1 MARRRAAAG
10 LRRTLAAAVLTAVAL
25 GAGLPGAAQADQKN
39 LVIGVGQFPTSFH
52 PNIASHVVL
61 SFIHGMTRRPF
72 TVYDQ
77 DWELVCMLCTELP
90 SLEKGTA
97 REWTT
102 PDGKPGIEVD
112 YTIRDGAVWG
122 DGVPVTTKDVA
133 FTWKI
138 GREETSGVVGA
149 ELYRR
154 IEEVVVHDDRKFTF
168 RVNKRT
174 CDYDAIND
182 FGLVPAHLEE
192 SLLAEPAQY
201 RTRNAYD
208 TDTTNP
214 GLYYG
219 PYRIAKV
226 EPGAY
231 VVLEPNPTWWGEKPQ
246 FDRITV
252 RTIENT
258 AALAANLLSGE
269 IDYIPGEDGL
279 TLDQALAF
287 EKRHGTKY
295 KVVFKPGLIYEHI
308 DVNHDNP
315 ILADARVR
323 QALLLAIDRQAIS
336 TRLFEGKQPVADTS
350 VNPLDAVYAPDVTR
364 YPVDPKRARDLLAA
378 AGWQPGAGGIRRN
391 AAGQPLQLEIMTTA
405 GNRVRE
411 LIEQVIQ
418 GNLRDVGVDLRIRN
432 EPPRVLFG
440 RTLRERRYDGMAMY
454 AWSSAPENL
463 PRSTLHSTEIP
474 TEANGW
480 SGQNYIGYRN
490 PAMDKAI
497 DRAEVECDDAAQ
509 KALWTEIQTI
519 YADDLPA
526 LPLYFRAN
534 AFVMPPWLD
543 GVTPTGHQYPST
555 LWVERW
561 RAR

>member
-1 MARRRAAAG
+1 MAQMRMTVRARRG
-10 LRRTLAAAVLTAVAL
+10 LATLAAAVSLCLAA
-25 GAGLPGAAQADQKN
+25 PAAQADKEH

-72 TVYDQ
+72 TVYDA

-112 YTIRDGAVWG
+112 YTIREGATWG
-122 DGVPVTTKDVA
+122 DGVPITTKDVE

-154 IEEVVVHDDRKFTF
+154 IEEVVVHDERTFTF

-174 CDYDAIND
+174 CDYEAIND
-182 FGLVPAHLEE
+182 FGVVPAHVEQG
-192 SLLAEPAQY
+192 LLADASQY

-208 TDTTNP
+208 TDPTNP
-214 GLYYG
+214 ALYYG
-219 PYRIAKV
+219 PYRITRV

-231 VVLEPNPTWWGEKPQ
+231 VVLEPNPTWWGDKPH
-246 FDRITV
+246 FGRITV

-258 AALAANLLSGE
+258 AALEANLLSGE

-279 TLDQALAF
+279 SLDQALTF
-287 EKRHGTKY
+287 EKRHGGKY
-295 KVVFKPGLIYEHI
+295 NVVFKSGLFYEHI
-308 DVNHDNP
+308 DANYDNP
-315 ILADARVR
+315 ILADRRVR
-323 QALLLAIDRQAIS
+323 QALLHAINREAIS
-336 TRLFEGKQPVADTS
+336 RRLFEGKQPVADTS
-350 VNPLDAVYAPDVTR
+350 VNPLDSVYTADVKT
-364 YPVDPKRARDLLAA
+364 YPFDPERARALLAE
-378 AGWQPGAGGIRRN
+378 AGWQPGADGIRQN
-391 AAGQPLQLEIMTTA
+391 AAGEPLQLEIMTTS

-411 LIEQVIQ
+411 LIQQVIQ
-418 GNLRDVGVDLRIRN
+418 GNLLDVGVQLRIRN
-432 EPPRVLFG
+432 EPPRVFFG
-440 RTLRERRYDGMAMY
+440 RTMRERRYPSLAMY
-454 AWSSAPENL
+454 AWFSSPENV
-463 PRSTLHSTEIP
+463 PRSTLYSTEIP

-480 SGQNYIGYRN
+480 SGQNYPGYKN
-490 PAMDKAI
+490 PEMDDAI
-497 DRAEVECDDAAQ
+497 DRIEVECGEARQ
-509 KALWTEIQTI
+509 QELWTRIQQI
-519 YADDLPA
+519 YAEDLPA

-534 AFVMPPWLD
+534 AFVMPPWLK

-555 LWVERW
+555 LWVEHW
-561 RAR
+561 RAE

>member
-1 MARRRAAAG
+1 MNWIRKAPRLLRMAAAF
-10 LRRTLAAAVLTAVAL
+10 VVAL
-25 GAGLPGAAQADQKN
+25 ATLLTGSGPGWAAKDE

-72 TVYDQ
+72 TVYDPQ
-77 DWELVCMLCTELP
+77 WKLICMLCEELP
-90 SLEKGTA
+90 DLDKGTA

-102 PDGKPGIEVD
+102 PDGKPGLETD
-112 YTIRDGAVWG
+112 YTIRSGAAWG
-122 DGVPVTTKDVA
+122 DGTPLTTKDVLH
-133 FTWKI
+133 TWKI
-138 GREETSGVVGA
+138 GRSEVSGVVGA

-154 IEEVVVHDDRKFTF
+154 MEEIIIKDDRNFTI
-168 RVNKRT
+168 RWNKRT
-174 CDYDAIND
+174 CDYKAIND
-182 FGLVPAHLEE
+182 FNIVPAHLE
-192 SLLAEPAQY
+192 ADAVADPAQY

-208 TDTTNP
+208 ISPTNP
-214 GLYYG
+214 GLYFG
-219 PYRIAKV
+219 PYKITRV
-226 EPGAY
+226 EPGAFT
-231 VVLEPNPTWWGEKPQ
+231 VLEPNPTWWGVKPY
-246 FDRITV
+246 FKRITV

-258 AALAANLLSGE
+258 AALEANLLSGE
-269 IDYIPGEDGL
+269 IDYIPGEDGIS
-279 TLDQALAF
+279 LDQALTF
-287 EKRHGTKY
+287 EKRHGNKY
-295 KVVFKPGLIYEHI
+295 NVVFKPGLIYEHI

-315 ILADARVR
+315 ILADVRVR
-323 QALLLAIDRQAIS
+323 RALLHAIDRKAIS
-336 TRLFEGKQPVADTS
+336 QRLFEGKQPVADTS
-350 VNPLDAVYAPDVTR
+350 VNPLDAIYFDGVKK
-364 YPVDPKRARDLLAA
+364 YPFDPATARGLLDA
-378 AGWQPGAGGIRRN
+378 AGWSVLKDGIRQN
-391 AAGQPLQLEIMTTA
+391 ADGKPLQVEIMTTS

-440 RTLRERRYDGMAMY
+440 RTLRERRYTGMVMY
-454 AWSSAPENL
+454 AWSSAPEGL

-474 TEANGW
+474 TAANGYA
-480 SGQNYIGYRN
+480 GQNYVGYRN

-497 DRAEVECDDAAQ
+497 DRAEVECAPETQ
-509 KALWTEIQTI
+509 TALWQEIQSI
-519 YADDLPA
+519 YANDLPA

-555 LWVERW
+555 LWVEHW